1 MATST
6 VCRAAWDINSDE
18 RLLFRLLFRDGGAV
32 VIRYQGFH
40 LPLPHE
46 IARCPTCK
54 RGMLR
59 WDGRNAWRCTRKRCH
74 EGRSLAA
81 FFDVEDIELR
91 LQCGYQL
98 EQFPLTDMAIDLL
111 RLGVIAFDWVSAEQA
126 QWMFERF
133 QSISPGGEAE
143 EAVAWL
149 MREIP
154 ALRGE

>member
-1 MATST
+1 M
-6 VCRAAWDINSDE
+6 
-18 RLLFRLLFRDGGAV
+18 
-32 VIRYQGFH
+32 IRYQGFQ

-46 IARCPTCK
+46 IVRCPTCK

-59 WDGRNAWRCTRKRCH
+59 WDGYNAWRCTRKRCH

-81 FFDVEDIELR
+81 FFDIEDIELR

-98 EQFPLTDMAIDLL
+98 ESFPLTDYALDLL

-126 QWMFERF
+126 QHMFERF
-133 QSISPGGEAE
+133 HSVARRGEADE
-143 EAVAWL
+143 PLAWL

-154 ALRGE
+154 AQREVSA